1 MPAVTMLEGGSW
13 LVPHVGGKPFLRKPP
28 LVQWCIAGSLKVFGH
43 NAWAAR
49 LPSVVSVLALAAVI
63 IFATRGWLI
72 AEQSLVAAIVMMV
85 QVATIEKCRLA
96 ELEAIYVALSG
107 IAIVLWMS
115 WWSQERSP
123 WLLWIVPMV
132 FNALALLAKAP
143 LHLVF
148 FYAVVI
154 ATLVAARDVCALWSR
169 AHLLGVLVM
178 AGIVAAWAV
187 PYFNEVNAGEAGA
200 VWKRQFVERVTGA
213 EMDLAKWLMNIPH
226 ALANHLPWVLFAPLM
241 WRKDAVLGQRA
252 HPAALLIGGHWA
264 VAGCFIVLLLI
275 PGVLPRYV
283 QPLVAPFSVLLAPVL
298 WDCPRRFRHWWR
310 YANFALTFV
319 VFAGTVVSPFVVA
332 NAVGKGADAP
342 HPAVTGIAVLLV
354 FSGAL
359 LLMSLRRRLH
369 QTLHLTL
376 WTGFVVA
383 MTMLL
388 YATTAVP
395 WMSLKEDIRPFAQ
408 RIDDRM
414 PANSRLVAYGLDD
427 FAPLLGTLFYLQKPF
442 IYAADAEHAPEGEEY
457 YLVRGK
463 DRAKFERRFAV
474 IGTPLAVWD
483 AKEDKEQSVVVRAE
497 RRQLR

>member
-1 MPAVTMLEGGSW
+1 MLEGGSW
-13 LVPHVGGKPFLRKPP
+13 MVPHVGGKPFLRKPP
-28 LVQWCIAGSLKVFGH
+28 LVQWCIAGSLKIFGH

-49 LPSVVSVLALAAVI
+49 LPSVLSVLVLAAVI

-72 AEQSLVAAIVMMV
+72 SEQSLVAAIVMMV

-115 WWSQERSP
+115 WWSQDRSP
-123 WLLWIVPMV
+123 WLVWIVPMI

-143 LHLVF
+143 LHLLF
-148 FYAVVI
+148 FYSVVV
-154 ATLVAARDVCALWSR
+154 ATLLAAGEIRRLWSR
-169 AHLLGVLVM
+169 AHLAGVLIM

-187 PYFNEVNAGEAGA
+187 PYFYEVNAGAAGA

-213 EMDLAKWLMNIPH
+213 EVDISKWLMNIPNG
-226 ALANHLPWVLFAPLM
+226 LVNHLPWVLFAPLL
-241 WRKDAVLGQRA
+241 WRKDATLGQRTR
-252 HPAALLIGGHWA
+252 PAALLRGGRWA
-264 VAGCFIVLLLI
+264 VAGCFIGLLLI

-310 YANFALTFV
+310 YAAFALTFV
-319 VFAGTVVSPFVVA
+319 VFAGAVSAPFVVA
-332 NAVGKGADAP
+332 SAVGRGADAL
-342 HPAVTGIAVLLV
+342 HPAIAGFILLLI

-369 QTLHLTL
+369 VPLHLAL
-376 WTGFVVA
+376 WTGFVAA

-395 WMSLKEDIRPFAQ
+395 WMSLNEDIRPFAQ

-414 PANSRLVAYGLDD
+414 PVNSRLVAYSLDD
-427 FAPLLGTLFYLQKPF
+427 YAPLLGTLFYLQTPF
-442 IYAADAEHAPEGEEY
+442 IYAPDADHAPEGEEF

-463 DRAKFERRFAV
+463 HRARFEKRFTV
-474 IGTPLAVWD
+474 TGEPLAVWD
-483 AKEDKEQSVVVRAE
+483 AKDDWQPSVVVRAE
-497 RRQLR
+497 RKQPR